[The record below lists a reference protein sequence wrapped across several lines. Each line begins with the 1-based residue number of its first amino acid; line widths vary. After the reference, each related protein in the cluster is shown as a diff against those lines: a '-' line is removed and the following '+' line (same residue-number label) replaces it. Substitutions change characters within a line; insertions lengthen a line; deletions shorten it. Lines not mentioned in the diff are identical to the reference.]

1 MEPWC
6 NVGIVKDATVG
17 IMASPRR
24 LGSAVVRRHP
34 IPVVLFLSL
43 PDLIARVG
51 RGIFPR
57 TLSAS
62 LGPGNGIPPTR
73 MHTVACPLHGPVIRV
88 RGDRELRS
96 MNRFTRRAALV
107 GASALPFA
115 AAGPVR
121 AQAKFP
127 DRPIRLII
135 PWAAGGPADAG
146 FRILAQSVSKKLGQQ
161 VIVDNKAGASGIMG
175 AIALQEAKPDGYTIS
190 QMHMSVLRQ
199 PLLNKQ
205 LTYNPINDLTYILQ
219 ITGFIMGVVVKADA
233 PWKTLPELLA
243 YAKAN
248 PGKLNWGT
256 LGIGS
261 TQHLAMERVGLAQG
275 GLSWTHA
282 PYRGTADT
290 LRALLGGEID
300 FASESSGWAPMVEA
314 GQLRLLAV
322 FTAQRAKRFPNVPTV
337 KELGIDVVIDSPG
350 GLIGPKGMDPAVVAV
365 LADAFRAAAQEP
377 EHLKFLENMDQ
388 PLILLDGPA
397 YKAAMA
403 KTYEEEKELLRRLNL
418 LPA

>member
-1 MEPWC
+1 
-6 NVGIVKDATVG
+6 
-17 IMASPRR
+17 
-24 LGSAVVRRHP
+24 
-34 IPVVLFLSL
+34 
-43 PDLIARVG
+43 
-51 RGIFPR
+51 
-57 TLSAS
+57 
-62 LGPGNGIPPTR
+62 
-73 MHTVACPLHGPVIRV
+73 
-88 RGDRELRS
+88 

-115 AAGPVR
+115 AAEPVR

-175 AIALQEAKPDGYTIS
+175 ALALQEAKPDGYTIS

-205 LTYNPINDLTYILQ
+205 LTYNPIDDLTYILQ
-219 ITGFIMGVVVKADA
+219 ITGFVMGVVVRADA

-261 TQHLAMERVGLAQG
+261 TQHLAVERVGIAQG
-275 GLSWTHA
+275 GLNWTHA

-377 EHLKFLENMDQ
+377 EHLKFLGNMDQ

-403 KTYEEEKELLRRLNL
+403 RTYEEEKGLLRRLNL

>member
-1 MEPWC
+1 
-6 NVGIVKDATVG
+6 
-17 IMASPRR
+17 
-24 LGSAVVRRHP
+24 
-34 IPVVLFLSL
+34 
-43 PDLIARVG
+43 
-51 RGIFPR
+51 
-57 TLSAS
+57 
-62 LGPGNGIPPTR
+62 
-73 MHTVACPLHGPVIRV
+73 
-88 RGDRELRS
+88 

-107 GASALPFA
+107 GVSALPFA

-121 AQAKFP
+121 AQARFP

>member
-1 MEPWC
+1 
-6 NVGIVKDATVG
+6 
-17 IMASPRR
+17 
-24 LGSAVVRRHP
+24 
-34 IPVVLFLSL
+34 
-43 PDLIARVG
+43 
-51 RGIFPR
+51 
-57 TLSAS
+57 
-62 LGPGNGIPPTR
+62 
-73 MHTVACPLHGPVIRV
+73 
-88 RGDRELRS
+88 

-175 AIALQEAKPDGYTIS
+175 AIALQEARPDGYTVS

-300 FASESSGWAPMVEA
+300 FASDSSGWAPMVQA
-314 GQLRLLAV
+314 GKLRLLAV
-322 FTAQRAKRFPNVPTV
+322 FTANRAKRFPDIPTV
-337 KELGIDVVIDSPG
+337 HELGIDVVIDSPG

>member
-1 MEPWC
+1 
-6 NVGIVKDATVG
+6 
-17 IMASPRR
+17 
-24 LGSAVVRRHP
+24 
-34 IPVVLFLSL
+34 
-43 PDLIARVG
+43 
-51 RGIFPR
+51 
-57 TLSAS
+57 
-62 LGPGNGIPPTR
+62 
-73 MHTVACPLHGPVIRV
+73 
-88 RGDRELRS
+88 

-115 AAGPVR
+115 AAGAAR

-161 VIVDNKAGASGIMG
+161 VIIDNKAGASGIMG
-175 AIALQEAKPDGYTIS
+175 AMALQEAKPDGYTIS

-205 LTYNPINDLTYILQ
+205 LTYNPISDLTYILQ
-219 ITGFIMGVVVKADA
+219 ITGFVMGVVVRADA
-233 PWKTLPELLA
+233 RWKTLPELLA

-300 FASESSGWAPMVEA
+300 FASEASGWAPMVEA

-322 FTAQRAKRFPNVPTV
+322 FTAARATRFPDVPTV

>member
-1 MEPWC
+1 M
-6 NVGIVKDATVG
+6 
-17 IMASPRR
+17 S
-24 LGSAVVRRHP
+24 
-34 IPVVLFLSL
+34 VL
-43 PDLIARVG
+43 
-51 RGIFPR
+51 
-57 TLSAS
+57 
-62 LGPGNGIPPTR
+62 
-73 MHTVACPLHGPVIRV
+73 
-88 RGDRELRS
+88 
-96 MNRFTRRAALV
+96 TRRAALA
-107 GASALPFA
+107 GASALPLT
-115 AAGPVR
+115 AAGAAR
-121 AQAKFP
+121 AQARFP
-127 DRPIRLII
+127 DRPIRLIV

-146 FRILAQSVSKKLGQQ
+146 FRILAQAVSKKLGQQ
-161 VIVDNKAGASGIMG
+161 VVVDNKAGASGIMG
-175 AIALQEAKPDGYTIS
+175 ALALQEAKPDGYTVS

-205 LTYNPINDLTYILQ
+205 LTYNPITDLTYILQ
-219 ITGFIMGVVVKADA
+219 ITGFVMGVVVRADA
-233 PWKTLPELLA
+233 RWKTLPELLA

-248 PGKLNWGT
+248 PGKMNWGT

-261 TQHLAMERVGLAQG
+261 TQHLAMERVGIAEG
-275 GLSWTHA
+275 GLTWTHA

-300 FASESSGWAPMVEA
+300 FASEASGWAPMVEA

-322 FTAQRAKRFPNVPTV
+322 FTAERAKRFAEVPTV
-337 KELGIDVVIDSPG
+337 KELGIDVVVDSPG
-350 GLIGPKGMDPAVVAV
+350 GLIGPKGMEPAVAAV
-365 LADAFRAAAQEP
+365 LADAFRAAAREP

>member
-1 MEPWC
+1 
-6 NVGIVKDATVG
+6 
-17 IMASPRR
+17 
-24 LGSAVVRRHP
+24 
-34 IPVVLFLSL
+34 
-43 PDLIARVG
+43 
-51 RGIFPR
+51 
-57 TLSAS
+57 
-62 LGPGNGIPPTR
+62 
-73 MHTVACPLHGPVIRV
+73 
-88 RGDRELRS
+88 

-175 AIALQEAKPDGYTIS
+175 AMALQEAKPDGYTIS

-219 ITGFIMGVVVKADA
+219 ITGFVMGVVVRADA

-261 TQHLAMERVGLAQG
+261 TQHLGMERVGIAQG

-377 EHLKFLENMDQ
+377 EHLKFLDNMDQ

>member
-1 MEPWC
+1 
-6 NVGIVKDATVG
+6 
-17 IMASPRR
+17 
-24 LGSAVVRRHP
+24 
-34 IPVVLFLSL
+34 
-43 PDLIARVG
+43 
-51 RGIFPR
+51 
-57 TLSAS
+57 
-62 LGPGNGIPPTR
+62 
-73 MHTVACPLHGPVIRV
+73 
-88 RGDRELRS
+88 

-107 GASALPFA
+107 GASALLFA
-115 AAGPVR
+115 APGAAR

-205 LTYNPINDLTYILQ
+205 LTYNPIDDLTYILQ
-219 ITGFIMGVVVKADA
+219 ITGFIMGVVVKVDA

-261 TQHLAMERVGLAQG
+261 TQHLAMERVGIAQG
-275 GLSWTHA
+275 GLTWTHA

-300 FASESSGWAPMVEA
+300 FASESSGWAPMVQA

-322 FTAQRAKRFPNVPTV
+322 FTAERAKRFPDVPTV

>member
-1 MEPWC
+1 
-6 NVGIVKDATVG
+6 
-17 IMASPRR
+17 
-24 LGSAVVRRHP
+24 
-34 IPVVLFLSL
+34 
-43 PDLIARVG
+43 
-51 RGIFPR
+51 
-57 TLSAS
+57 
-62 LGPGNGIPPTR
+62 
-73 MHTVACPLHGPVIRV
+73 
-88 RGDRELRS
+88 

-107 GASALPFA
+107 GASTLPFA
-115 AAGPVR
+115 AAGAAR

-161 VIVDNKAGASGIMG
+161 VIIDNKAGASGIMG
-175 AIALQEAKPDGYTIS
+175 AMALQEAKPDGYTIS

-219 ITGFIMGVVVKADA
+219 ITGFVMGVVVKADA

-261 TQHLAMERVGLAQG
+261 TQHLAMERVGIAQG

-322 FTAQRAKRFPNVPTV
+322 FTAERAKRFPDVPTV

-350 GLIGPKGMDPAVVAV
+350 GLIGPKGMDSAVVAV

-403 KTYEEEKELLRRLNL
+403 KTYEEEKELLRRLSL

>member
-1 MEPWC
+1 
-6 NVGIVKDATVG
+6 
-17 IMASPRR
+17 
-24 LGSAVVRRHP
+24 
-34 IPVVLFLSL
+34 
-43 PDLIARVG
+43 
-51 RGIFPR
+51 
-57 TLSAS
+57 
-62 LGPGNGIPPTR
+62 
-73 MHTVACPLHGPVIRV
+73 
-88 RGDRELRS
+88 
-96 MNRFTRRAALV
+96 MNRLTRRAALV
-107 GASALPFA
+107 GASALLFA
-115 AAGPVR
+115 AAGAAR

-175 AIALQEAKPDGYTIS
+175 AMALQEAKPDGYTIS

-205 LTYNPINDLTYILQ
+205 LTYNPIDDLTYILQ

-261 TQHLAMERVGLAQG
+261 TQHLAMERVGIAQG

-300 FASESSGWAPMVEA
+300 FASEASGWAPMVQA

-322 FTAQRAKRFPNVPTV
+322 FTAERAKRFPDVPTV

-377 EHLKFLENMDQ
+377 EHLKFLETMDQ

-397 YKAAMA
+397 YKVAMA

>member
-1 MEPWC
+1 
-6 NVGIVKDATVG
+6 
-17 IMASPRR
+17 
-24 LGSAVVRRHP
+24 
-34 IPVVLFLSL
+34 
-43 PDLIARVG
+43 
-51 RGIFPR
+51 
-57 TLSAS
+57 
-62 LGPGNGIPPTR
+62 
-73 MHTVACPLHGPVIRV
+73 
-88 RGDRELRS
+88 

-115 AAGPVR
+115 AAGAAR

-205 LTYNPINDLTYILQ
+205 LTYNPVNDLTYILQ

-403 KTYEEEKELLRRLNL
+403 RTYEEEKELLRRLNL

>member
-1 MEPWC
+1 M
-6 NVGIVKDATVG
+6 K
-17 IMASPRR
+17 
-24 LGSAVVRRHP
+24 
-34 IPVVLFLSL
+34 
-43 PDLIARVG
+43 
-51 RGIFPR
+51 
-57 TLSAS
+57 
-62 LGPGNGIPPTR
+62 
-73 MHTVACPLHGPVIRV
+73 
-88 RGDRELRS
+88 
-96 MNRFTRRAALV
+96 RFTRRGALV
-107 GASALPFA
+107 GASVLPFA
-115 AAGPVR
+115 GAGAAR

-175 AIALQEAKPDGYTIS
+175 AMALQEAKPDGYTIS

-219 ITGFIMGVVVKADA
+219 ITGFVMGVVVKADA

-261 TQHLAMERVGLAQG
+261 TQHLAMERVGIAQG

-300 FASESSGWAPMVEA
+300 FASEASGWAPMVEA

-322 FTAQRAKRFPNVPTV
+322 FTAERAKRFPDVPTV

-397 YKAAMA
+397 YKAVMA